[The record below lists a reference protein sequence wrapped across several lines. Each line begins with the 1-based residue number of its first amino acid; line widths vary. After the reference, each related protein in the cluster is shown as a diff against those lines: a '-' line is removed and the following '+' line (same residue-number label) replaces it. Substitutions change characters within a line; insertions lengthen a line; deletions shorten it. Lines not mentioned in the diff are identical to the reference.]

1 MDFLL
6 ILIKY
11 NIGDCQIISTGNISE
26 LLNSHENKLYRDSLL
41 YDPYKDKNIDEK
53 GKAYLKWCI
62 PGFGKEKNIT
72 KINKTNE
79 IFLFNKTNNKEILEP
94 IKTKI
99 KISYFIC
106 LPGFIGLIIAMI
118 FLVFAFNTQNKRK
131 SIFLN
136 VLLLKEL
143 LFY

>member
-1 MDFLL
+1 M
-6 ILIKY
+6 K
-11 NIGDCQIISTGNISE
+11 
-26 LLNSHENKLYRDSLL
+26 NKLYRDSLL

-106 LPGFIGLIIAMI
+106 LPGFIGLIVAMI

-131 SIFLN
+131 IN
-136 VLLLKEL
+136 I
-143 LFY
+143 